1 MRKRVN
7 ITLNDTTYDK
17 IKALAEADRRSI
29 SNKIECI
36 LEDYVGNKKSTTPAL
51 SYPPGVRGIP
61 EKPYTVTADA
71 TAGYAEPV
79 TTTSSTPVYTSNRTA
94 DGHKKH
100 PSVWLRENNID
111 PMDTSMATYKIFHE
125 LFPSVSI
132 DEFDEYQ
139 QERRDVYK
147 PDPND
152 PFDPTINNPYLKHKK
167 SVIG

>member
-61 EKPYTVTADA
+61 EKSYTVTADA
-71 TAGYAEPV
+71 TAGYAEPI
-79 TTTSSTPVYTSNRTA
+79 TTTSTSTPVYTSNRTD
-94 DGHKKH
+94 DGYKKH
-100 PSVWLRENNID
+100 PALWLKENNID
-111 PMDTSMATYKIFHE
+111 PMDTSMRMFKVFKE
-125 LFPSVSI
+125 FFPDVSVE
-132 DEFDEYQ
+132 EFDKYQ
-139 QERRDVYK
+139 QERRAIHQ
-147 PDPND
+147 PDPTD
-152 PFDPTINNPYLKHKK
+152 PYDPMTNNPYNRRK